1 MKDELGRIFN
11 DQKIDWVMTKNLQLF
26 KRRQ

>member
-26 KRRQ
+26 KRQQ